1 MAVSGKLH
9 VHLALGMTS
18 DFDGEI
24 SGAYKVATNNT
35 RKVHSLIMTLKRTSY
50 TEEILKGEYA
60 NTKAELNK
68 TDGILNKIVQN
79 KDATHIV
86 TYIEYGSQLDI
97 ECFYEGQCSIYFQ
110 FCSFF
115 PEE

>member
-18 DFDGEI
+18 EFDGEI

-35 RKVHSLIMTLKRTSY
+35 RKVHSLIITLKRTSY
-50 TEEILKGEYA
+50 TEEILKGVYA

-68 TDGILNKIVQN
+68 TGAILNKIATKN

-97 ECFYEGQCSIYFQ
+97 ECFYEGQSIKVLINF
-110 FCSFF
+110 
-115 PEE
+115 

>member
-1 MAVSGKLH
+1 MAISGKLH
-9 VHLALGMTS
+9 VHLALGMTK

-50 TEEILKGEYA
+50 TEEILKSEYA

-68 TDGILNKIVQN
+68 TGILNKVVQN
-79 KDATHIV
+79 EDATHIV

-97 ECFYEGQCSIYFQ
+97 ECFYEGLCKIFLLFS
-110 FCSFF
+110 FC
-115 PEE
+115 